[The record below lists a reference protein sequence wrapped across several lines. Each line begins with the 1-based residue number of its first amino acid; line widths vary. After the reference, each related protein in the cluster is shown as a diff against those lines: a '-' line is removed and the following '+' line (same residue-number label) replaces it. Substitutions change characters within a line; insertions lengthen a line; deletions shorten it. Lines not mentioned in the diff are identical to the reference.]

1 MGASEATLLNM
12 LNISPF
18 SYGLIIQQVYDNGSV
33 YSPEVLDITED
44 ALHKR
49 FLEVSLVNATRACW
63 DLARKRNMTAQDA
76 KSQFWVLDCICKD
89 AGSVMDRLS
98 RCRFVVPPAQINL
111 FPTIPVCLHPTAH
124 RDAWSQTIFIFSIY
138 LLHLNSFKLHLYF

>member
-1 MGASEATLLNM
+1 MSFFLPQSNVQLIKTGDKVGASEATLLNM

-49 FLEVSLVNATRACW
+49 FLEVRGMIT
-63 DLARKRNMTAQDA
+63 
-76 KSQFWVLDCICKD
+76 
-89 AGSVMDRLS
+89 
-98 RCRFVVPPAQINL
+98 
-111 FPTIPVCLHPTAH
+111 
-124 RDAWSQTIFIFSIY
+124 
-138 LLHLNSFKLHLYF
+138 